1 MTDSK
6 NVLKALLATDDVD
19 LDTISQTLDALDS
32 DERVEAIRSLG
43 KKAQIRL
50 WNAAEG
56 RTTSLND
63 IVPNDTEAAIEVIH
77 AGKNSLPLFTK
88 FEKRFCR
95 VAGDDSI
102 LYGYNEGPTRKFVG
116 PGYFV
121 TSFDA
126 ERKEVGINYYQTP
139 PEDAVLPEDWPAIRP
154 NEKGISRFVYAK
166 MIDYLR
172 QVSTHVTIGRAVR
185 KGKTTNNYFLLCR
198 TPSTKS

>member
-1 MTDSK
+1 MTEPTHA
-6 NVLKALLATDDVD
+6 LKTLLATDDVD
-19 LDTISQTLDALDS
+19 IDAIAQTLDTLDS
-32 DERVEAIRSLG
+32 DARVDAIRSLG
-43 KKAQIRL
+43 KKAQVRL

-56 RTTSLND
+56 RATSLAD
-63 IVPNDTEAAIEVIH
+63 VVPSDVDSAVEVIH

-95 VAGDDSI
+95 VAGDESV

-126 ERKEVGINYYQTP
+126 DRGEVGINYYQTP
-139 PEDAVLPEDWPAIRP
+139 PEDAVLPEGWPTIRP
-154 NEKGISRFVYAK
+154 NERGISRLVYAK